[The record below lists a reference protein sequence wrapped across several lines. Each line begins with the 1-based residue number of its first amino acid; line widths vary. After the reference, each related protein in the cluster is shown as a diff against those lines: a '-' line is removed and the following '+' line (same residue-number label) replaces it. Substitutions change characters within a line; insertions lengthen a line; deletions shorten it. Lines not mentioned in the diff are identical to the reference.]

1 MYLFAIKT
9 KNAKIKLHKIEADT
23 LEEAQE
29 KAKSIIV
36 NSVSLDDMDYNYIN
50 ETTDWNLVVKRMSN
64 LKKPISD
71 VELL

>member
-1 MYLFAIKT
+1 MFIFAIKT
-9 KNAKIKLHKIEADT
+9 KNAKIKLYKIEADT

-50 ETTDWNLVVKRMSN
+50 ETTDWNLIVKRMSN

-71 VELL
+71 VEFL